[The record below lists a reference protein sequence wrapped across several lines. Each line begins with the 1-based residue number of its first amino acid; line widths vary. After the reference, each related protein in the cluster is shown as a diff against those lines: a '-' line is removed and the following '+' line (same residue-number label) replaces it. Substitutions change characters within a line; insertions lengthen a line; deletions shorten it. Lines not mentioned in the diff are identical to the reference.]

1 LDRSP
6 SILQR
11 FAFFAEVAL
20 LARGLVS
27 LRSLVVEIEEGPGE
41 VVVVAAFSQGV
52 VNISRVASA

>member
-1 LDRSP
+1 M
-6 SILQR
+6 QR

>member
-1 LDRSP
+1 
-6 SILQR
+6 LQR

-27 LRSLVVEIEEGPGE
+27 LGSLVVEIEEGPGE

-52 VNISRVASA
+52 VNISRVAIA